1 MDEDHEQETD
11 PADIPVLREI
21 VEIRTDAEGK
31 RVTIPLDLEQ
41 LATRITDA
49 LASQLHRELSVQLEA
64 CVDDAVDATMTKIR
78 REVQQML
85 LTQLGNPDAE

>member
-11 PADIPVLREI
+11 PAEIPVLREI

-49 LASQLHRELSVQLEA
+49 LADQLHKELSLQLEA
-64 CVDDAVDATMTKIR
+64 CLDEAVDAAMTKIR

-85 LTQLGNPDAE
+85 LAQLGNQDA